1 MMGIGNIEGYQPDQ
15 PIAFSHKIHAGD
27 NGMDCNYCHSSARS
41 SKMAGVP
48 SANVCMNCHAS
59 IKGAD
64 PEAKEEIGKI
74 WNAFGL
80 DINEDESKKLI
91 EDIKNKNYSLPTFI
105 KCDLLNIKELQKTIA
120 DIISNKGPID
130 ILINNAANDTRHKID
145 DVTEEYWNERIN
157 VNLRHFF
164 FTVQSVKKSMIDNGG
179 GAIIN
184 MGSTSWMVGQ
194 GGMAA
199 YTAAKSGVVGLS
211 RSFARDLGEFN
222 IRVNSVVPGWV
233 MTQRQIDLWLNDE
246 SEKELMKRQCL
257 KEKLMPHE
265 LAQAV
270 LFFSSEQSS
279 GCTNQSYIVDKGWL

>member
-1 MMGIGNIEGYQPDQ
+1 MKVKYYDLESKRVFITGGGSGIG
-15 PIAFSHKIHAGD
+15 
-27 NGMDCNYCHSSARS
+27 
-41 SKMAGVP
+41 
-48 SANVCMNCHAS
+48 AS
-59 IKGAD
+59 IVEHFCEQGS
-64 PEAKEEIGKI
+64 EVYFI
-74 WNAFGL
+74 

-91 EDIKNKNYSLPTFI
+91 EDIKNKNYSLPIFI

>member
-1 MMGIGNIEGYQPDQ
+1 MKVKYSDLKNKRVFITGGGSGIG
-15 PIAFSHKIHAGD
+15 
-27 NGMDCNYCHSSARS
+27 
-41 SKMAGVP
+41 
-48 SANVCMNCHAS
+48 AS
-59 IKGAD
+59 IVEHFCEQGS
-64 PEAKEEIGKI
+64 EVYFI
-74 WNAFGL
+74 
-80 DINEDESKKLI
+80 DINDDESKKLI
-91 EDIKNKNYSLPTFI
+91 EEIKNKNYSLPTYI

-120 DIISNKGPID
+120 DIISDKGPIN

-145 DVTEEYWNERIN
+145 DVTEEYWNERMN

-164 FTVQSVKKSMIDNGG
+164 FSVQSVKKSMIDNGG
-179 GAIIN
+179 GVIIN

-199 YTAAKSGVVGLS
+199 YTAAKSGVVGLT

-257 KEKLMPHE
+257 KEKLMPKE

-279 GCTNQSYIVDKGWL
+279 GCTNQSYVVDKGWL

>member
-1 MMGIGNIEGYQPDQ
+1 VKVKYYDLEKKRVFITGGGSGIG
-15 PIAFSHKIHAGD
+15 
-27 NGMDCNYCHSSARS
+27 
-41 SKMAGVP
+41 
-48 SANVCMNCHAS
+48 AS
-59 IKGAD
+59 IVEHFCEQGS
-64 PEAKEEIGKI
+64 EVYFI
-74 WNAFGL
+74 

-145 DVTEEYWNERIN
+145 DVTEEYWDERMN
-157 VNLRHFF
+157 VNLRHYF

-184 MGSTSWMVGQ
+184 MGSTSWMIGQ

-279 GCTNQSYIVDKGWL
+279 GCTNQSYVVDKGWL